1 MKNIVIPDKYKSII
15 DKITITAQEYNFD
28 VYIVGGFIRDIILN
42 RESKDL
48 DIMVCLKKNDSEENK
63 HLAGI
68 NFSRILS
75 KKYNLSNLVIFER
88 FGTAKLFIDNE
99 EVEFVMPRKEYYN
112 LNSRNPDTQVTSLQ
126 HDALRRDFTINALF
140 LKLDNNNTILDFTS
154 NGLSDLEKKIIRVT
168 DTQNAKIIFEQDPL
182 RILRAVRQH
191 LQLGFSIDQDTYNAM
206 KLSSKRIRIVSYER
220 IRDEINKILVE
231 SKPSKA
237 FLMMDDLGLLQE
249 ILPEIADLKNVEQSD
264 KSNCD
269 DFFVHSLKVLDG
281 TKNDINIRMSALL
294 HETGKWTT
302 CRDENDT
309 KFFYDCNIESAKI
322 AEVVL
327 KRFKYSKYFI
337 QKVVLIIRNSLYP
350 KMLYS
355 GIWTD
360 VAVRKFAKRCGNE
373 LESIIEVSRTN
384 FDKDNIKIFEELL
397 SKIEKLKLK
406 KMLYVKPDLIV
417 GKELMMIFN
426 RPQGKWIQVVKDKI
440 EEMQIEDPNITKED
454 VIENIKKLNNFN

>member
-1 MKNIVIPDKYKSII
+1 MVAPVRQACFLYNCYNKYMKNIVIPDKYKSII

-191 LQLGFSIDQDTYNAM
+191 LQLGFSIDQDTKFY
-206 KLSSKRIRIVSYER
+206 
-220 IRDEINKILVE
+220 
-231 SKPSKA
+231 
-237 FLMMDDLGLLQE
+237 
-249 ILPEIADLKNVEQSD
+249 LK
-264 KSNCD
+264 
-269 DFFVHSLKVLDG
+269 
-281 TKNDINIRMSALL
+281 
-294 HETGKWTT
+294 
-302 CRDENDT
+302 
-309 KFFYDCNIESAKI
+309 
-322 AEVVL
+322 
-327 KRFKYSKYFI
+327 
-337 QKVVLIIRNSLYP
+337 
-350 KMLYS
+350 
-355 GIWTD
+355 
-360 VAVRKFAKRCGNE
+360 
-373 LESIIEVSRTN
+373 
-384 FDKDNIKIFEELL
+384 
-397 SKIEKLKLK
+397 
-406 KMLYVKPDLIV
+406 
-417 GKELMMIFN
+417 
-426 RPQGKWIQVVKDKI
+426 
-440 EEMQIEDPNITKED
+440 
-454 VIENIKKLNNFN
+454 

>member
-15 DKITITAQEYNFD
+15 DKIIITAQEYNFD

-48 DIMVCLKKNDSEENK
+48 DIMVCLKKNDSDENK
-63 HLAGI
+63 RLAGI

-75 KKYNLSNLVIFER
+75 KKYNLSNPVVFER
-88 FGTAKLFIDNE
+88 FGTARLFIDTE

-112 LNSRNPDTQVTSLQ
+112 LNSRNPDTQLTSLQ

-140 LKLDNNNTILDFTS
+140 LKLNDNTILDFTS
-154 NGLSDLEKKIIRVT
+154 NGLSDIEKKIIRVT

-191 LQLGFSIDQDTYNAM
+191 LQLSFTIDQDTYNAM

-220 IRDEINKILVE
+220 IRDEINKIIVE
-231 SKPSKA
+231 KEPSKA

-249 ILPEIADLKNVEQSD
+249 ILPEIANLKNVEQSD
-264 KSNCD
+264 KCHGD
-269 DFFVHSLKVLDG
+269 DVFVHSLKVLDG
-281 TKNDINIRMSALL
+281 TKNDISIRISALL
-294 HETGKWTT
+294 HEIGKWAT
-302 CRDENDT
+302 CRDENNT
-309 KFFYDCNIESAKI
+309 KIFYDYNIESAKI

-327 KRFKYSKYFI
+327 KRFKYSKGFI

-350 KMLYS
+350 KILYS

-373 LESIIEVSRTN
+373 LEAIIEVSKTN
-384 FDKDNIKIFEELL
+384 FGKDNIMAFEELL
-397 SKIEKLKLK
+397 FKIEKLKLK
-406 KMLYVKPDLIV
+406 KMLYIKPDLIA

-426 RPQGKWIQVVKDKI
+426 RPQGKWIQAVKDKI

-454 VIENIKKLNNFN
+454 IIENIKKLNDFN

>member
-1 MKNIVIPDKYKSII
+1 
-15 DKITITAQEYNFD
+15 
-28 VYIVGGFIRDIILN
+28 
-42 RESKDL
+42 
-48 DIMVCLKKNDSEENK
+48 
-63 HLAGI
+63 
-68 NFSRILS
+68 
-75 KKYNLSNLVIFER
+75 
-88 FGTAKLFIDNE
+88 
-99 EVEFVMPRKEYYN
+99 
-112 LNSRNPDTQVTSLQ
+112 
-126 HDALRRDFTINALF
+126 
-140 LKLDNNNTILDFTS
+140 
-154 NGLSDLEKKIIRVT
+154 
-168 DTQNAKIIFEQDPL
+168 
-182 RILRAVRQH
+182 
-191 LQLGFSIDQDTYNAM
+191 
-206 KLSSKRIRIVSYER
+206 
-220 IRDEINKILVE
+220 
-231 SKPSKA
+231 
-237 FLMMDDLGLLQE
+237 
-249 ILPEIADLKNVEQSD
+249 
-264 KSNCD
+264 
-269 DFFVHSLKVLDG
+269 
-281 TKNDINIRMSALL
+281 MSALL

>member
-1 MKNIVIPDKYKSII
+1 MRNIVIPDKYKSII

-28 VYIVGGFIRDIILN
+28 VYIVGGFLRDIILN

-48 DIMVCLKKNDSEENK
+48 DIMVCLKKNDTDGNK

-75 KKYNLSNLVIFER
+75 KKYNLSNPVVFER
-88 FGTAKLFIDNE
+88 FGTAKLLIDNE

-126 HDALRRDFTINALF
+126 QDALRRDFTINALF
-140 LKLDNNNTILDFTS
+140 LKLDNNTILDFTS
-154 NGLSDLEKKIIRVT
+154 NGLSDIEKKIIRVT
-168 DTQNAKIIFEQDPL
+168 DTQNARIIFEQDPL

-191 LQLGFSIDQDTYNAM
+191 LQLSFTIDQDTYNAM
-206 KLSSKRIRIVSYER
+206 KLSSKRIRVVSYER

-231 SKPSKA
+231 NEPSKA

-249 ILPEIADLKNVEQSD
+249 ILPEIANLKNLE
-264 KSNCD
+264 
-269 DFFVHSLKVLDG
+269 HSLKVLDG
-281 TKNDINIRMSALL
+281 TKNDISIRMFALL
-294 HETGKWTT
+294 HEIGKWAT
-302 CRDENDT
+302 CRDENNT
-309 KFFYDCNIESAKI
+309 NFFYDCNIESAKI

-327 KRFKYSKYFI
+327 KRFKYSKDFI
-337 QKVVLIIRNSLYP
+337 QKAVLIIMNSLYP

-373 LESIIEVSRTN
+373 LESIIEVSKTN
-384 FDKDNIKIFEELL
+384 FDKDNIKVFEELL
-397 SKIEKLKLK
+397 FKIEKLKLK
-406 KMLYVKPDLIV
+406 KMLYIKPDLIA

-426 RPQGKWIQVVKDKI
+426 RPQGKWVQAVKDKI

-454 VIENIKKLNNFN
+454 VIENIKKLNDLN

>member
-15 DKITITAQEYNFD
+15 DKITITAQEHNFD

-48 DIMVCLKKNDSEENK
+48 DIMVCLKKNDTDKNK
-63 HLAGI
+63 RLAGI

-75 KKYNLSNLVIFER
+75 KKYNLSNPVIFER

-112 LNSRNPDTQVTSLQ
+112 LNSRNPNTQVTSLQ
-126 HDALRRDFTINALF
+126 QDALRRDFTINALF
-140 LKLDNNNTILDFTS
+140 LKLNDNTILDFTS
-154 NGLSDLEKKIIRVT
+154 NGLSDIEKKIIRVT
-168 DTQNAKIIFEQDPL
+168 DTQNAKLIFEQDPL
-182 RILRAVRQH
+182 RILRAIRQH
-191 LQLGFSIDQDTYNAM
+191 LQLNFTIDQDTYNAM

-231 SKPSKA
+231 NEPSKA

-249 ILPEIADLKNVEQSD
+249 ILPEIANLKNVEQSD
-264 KSNCD
+264 KCHCD
-269 DFFVHSLKVLDG
+269 DVFVHSLKVLDE
-281 TKNDINIRMSALL
+281 TKNDISIRIAVLL
-294 HETGKWTT
+294 HEVGKWAT
-302 CRDENDT
+302 CRDENNT
-309 KFFYDCNIESAKI
+309 NFFYDCNIESAKI

-327 KRFKYSKYFI
+327 KRFKYSKSFI

-350 KMLYS
+350 KILYS

-373 LESIIEVSRTN
+373 LESIIEASKTN
-384 FDKDNIKIFEELL
+384 FDKDNIKIFEKLL
-397 SKIEKLKLK
+397 FKIEKLKLK
-406 KMLYVKPDLIV
+406 EMLYMKPDLIA
-417 GKELMMIFN
+417 GKELMRIFN
-426 RPQGKWIQVVKDKI
+426 RPQGKWIQAVKDKI